1 MSHTV
6 QQYLIRKYTS
16 ADYSI
21 WNDFINQAKNATFLF
36 HRDFMEYHHDRF
48 EDYSLI
54 VEDEKGWLAVLPANR
69 VGEEVFS
76 HQGLTY
82 GGLVFKGDL
91 KLEKVLLIFKSILQQ
106 LHISEIKTLHI
117 KELPF
122 IYSDYFSDE
131 LKYALFLAEAKLSRR
146 DTLAV
151 IDLSKE
157 IKLASGRMEGVKRG
171 IKNELIIKEEN
182 DFTSFWNLV
191 LIPNLIN
198 KHHANPVHSLE
209 EISNLKQK
217 FPLNIRQFNVYK
229 ENEIVGGTTIFESKK
244 VAHSQYISVSSS
256 KNEYGTLD
264 FLHHYLMT
272 EVFKDKAFF
281 DFGISN
287 EEQGR
292 KLNGGL
298 SFWKES
304 FGAKIVTQ
312 DFYQVQTEN
321 YIQLEQVIV

>member
-1 MSHTV
+1 M

-157 IKLASGRMEGVKRG
+157 IKPASGRMEGVKRG
-171 IKNELIIKEEN
+171 IKNELIIKEET
-182 DFTSFWNLV
+182 DL
-191 LIPNLIN
+191 
-198 KHHANPVHSLE
+198 
-209 EISNLKQK
+209 LKK
-217 FPLNIRQFNVYK
+217 
-229 ENEIVGGTTIFESKK
+229 
-244 VAHSQYISVSSS
+244 
-256 KNEYGTLD
+256 EYGIELKISKIISMTISIIPKNKRYNWYSLFSELLVVLFFKKS
-264 FLHHYLMT
+264 FLIYT
-272 EVFKDKAFF
+272 K
-281 DFGISN
+281 
-287 EEQGR
+287 
-292 KLNGGL
+292 
-298 SFWKES
+298 
-304 FGAKIVTQ
+304 T
-312 DFYQVQTEN
+312 
-321 YIQLEQVIV
+321 